1 MADLGAFIDHNRDLI
16 ATAQKFTEDG
26 FVQEQ
31 VYRQYLPQVKD
42 PKFPCITLSFEKD
55 QEEVFAGISTGM
67 FYVSVY
73 TKQFS
78 KTQDTTTWITDL
90 LHGYTYSN
98 GSLVIYKCLEKS
110 SPPSP
115 SYDKETETWETVQG
129 FEVSFG

>member
-1 MADLGAFIDHNRDLI
+1 MGNLNAFIDHNRDLI
-16 ATAQKFTEDG
+16 AATQSFTDDG
-26 FVQEQ
+26 FTKEQ

-42 PKFPCITLSFEKD
+42 PKFPCISLSFEKD
-55 QEEVFAGISTGM
+55 QEEIFAEISSGM
-67 FYVSVY
+67 FYVTVN

-78 KTQDTTTWITDL
+78 KSQSTTNWITDL
-90 LHGYTYSN
+90 LHGHTYSN

-115 SYDKETETWETVQG
+115 SYNKDTETWETTQG